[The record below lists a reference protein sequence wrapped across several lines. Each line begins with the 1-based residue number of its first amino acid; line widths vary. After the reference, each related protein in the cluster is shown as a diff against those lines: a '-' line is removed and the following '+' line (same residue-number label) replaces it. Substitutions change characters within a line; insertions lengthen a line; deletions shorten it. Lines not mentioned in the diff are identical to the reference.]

1 VAEADA
7 ENGDAAEKLLNIF
20 DGVAYG
26 LGVTGAVRKENAVG
40 LQFHD
45 VLSGHLRRH
54 DPDIAVMIDEKAQ
67 DILLDAEVVGSN
79 AEFAR
84 VGNPAGFAHG
94 FGPRRN
100 SELDGAFLPAV
111 GFLAGD
117 VARELLSGHQR
128 NLFGF
133 VDQLVGWRAVGG
145 HDAAKRTDVA
155 NVAYE
160 RARIDIP
167 DGGNFVAIQIKLSGF
182 GGAPVRRDLR
192 KFADDKRFDIRTR
205 RFFIVKIRADIA
217 NVRIGEA
224 NDLAGVAGI
233 GENFLITGEAGIEN
247 DFAAAARDGASRAA
261 VKYAPV
267 FQSESGGSVLNFV
280 QCVLQEWS

>member
-1 VAEADA
+1 LVAEADA
-7 ENGDAAEKLLNIF
+7 EDGDAAEELLNIF
-20 DGVAYG
+20 DGVADG
-26 LGVTGAVRKENAVG
+26 FGIAGSVRKEDAIG

-45 VLSGHLRRH
+45 VLGGRLRRH
-54 DPDIAVMIDEKAQ
+54 DPYVAVMIDEKAQ
-67 DILLDAEVVGSN
+67 DILLDAKVVGSN

-84 VGNPAGFAHG
+84 VGNAAGFAHG

-100 SELDGAFLPAV
+100 GELDGAFLPAV

-117 VARELLSGHQR
+117 VAREFLPGHQR

-133 VDQLVGWRAVGG
+133 VDELVGGGAVSG
-145 HDAAKRTDVA
+145 HHAAECADIA
-155 NVAYE
+155 NVTDE

-167 DGGNFVAIQIKLSGF
+167 DGGNFVAIQIELSGF

-192 KFADDKRFDIRTR
+192 KFADYQRFDVRAG
-205 RFFIVKIRADIA
+205 RFFIVKIGADVA
-217 NVRIGEA
+217 DVRIGEA
-224 NDLAGVAGI
+224 NNLPGIAGI

-247 DFAAAARDGASRAA
+247 DFAAAARNGASRTA

-280 QCVLQEWS
+280 QCVLQK